1 MKPDSVNVSE
11 NACPFICV
19 RTSECACVCVCV
31 CVWVRVLVQQRL
43 RVESLLIRVLLRT
56 SRSLI
61 FVT

>member
-31 CVWVRVLVQQRL
+31 RMGARA
-43 RVESLLIRVLLRT
+43 RT
-56 SRSLI
+56 TEVKS
-61 FVT
+61 